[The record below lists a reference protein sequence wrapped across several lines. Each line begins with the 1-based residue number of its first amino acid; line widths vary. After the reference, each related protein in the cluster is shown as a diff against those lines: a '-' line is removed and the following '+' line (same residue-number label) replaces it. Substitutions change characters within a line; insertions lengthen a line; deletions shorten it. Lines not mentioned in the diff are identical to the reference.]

1 MSELNYASRT
11 ARQAPSMAVDA
22 GLRAY
27 MLGIYNKMALG
38 LALSATIAW
47 AVGSVPALSA
57 LIFGTPLR
65 YVVMF
70 GPLALLLIAAFA
82 MRRPS
87 PLAANLLY
95 WTVASLI
102 GASLGAW
109 VLAARLGTGA
119 DFLTIA
125 KAFFITAAAF
135 GALSLWGYT
144 TRRDLSAFGTILVMG
159 VVGLVLASLANL
171 FFQSSLLSFVISV
184 IGVVVFSA
192 LTAFDTQRLKQE
204 YYALEGDVRSMA
216 AATSL
221 GALSLYLNFVNLF
234 QFILSILSPREQ

>member
-1 MSELNYASRT
+1 MSGFEYAPQT
-11 ARQAPSMAVDA
+11 AHQAPSMALDA
-22 GLRAY
+22 GLRSY
-27 MLGIYNKMALG
+27 MLGIYNKMSLG
-38 LALSATIAW
+38 LALSAAIAW
-47 AVGSVPALSA
+47 AVGSVPALSSMV
-57 LIFGTPLR
+57 FGTPLR

-70 GPLALLLIAAFA
+70 GPLALLLVAAFA

-95 WTVASLI
+95 WSVATLI

-109 VLAARLGTGA
+109 VLAANLGAGA
-119 DFLTIA
+119 GFLTIA
-125 KAFFITAAAF
+125 KAFFITAGAF

-144 TRRDLSAFGTILVMG
+144 TRRDLSAMGTVLVMG

-171 FFQSSLLSFVISV
+171 FFQSSLLGFIISLV
-184 IGVVVFSA
+184 GVAVFSA

-204 YYALEGDVRSMA
+204 YYVLEAGSREMA

-234 QFILSILSPREQ
+234 QFILSILSPRQE

>member
-1 MSELNYASRT
+1 MSQLNSVSRT
-11 ARQAPSMAVDA
+11 SPNAPSMAVDA

-27 MLGIYNKMALG
+27 MLGICNKMALG
-38 LALSATIAW
+38 LAVSATIAW
-47 AVGSVPALSA
+47 TVGSVPALSS

-70 GPLALLLIAAFA
+70 GPIAFLLVAAFA

-87 PLAANLLY
+87 PLAASLLY

-109 VLAARLGTGA
+109 VLAARIGTGA

-144 TRRDLSAFGTILVMG
+144 TRRDLSAFGTILIMG
-159 VVGLVLASLANL
+159 VVGLVVASVANL
-171 FFQSSLLSFVISV
+171 FLQSSLLNFAISV
-184 IGVVVFSA
+184 IGVVVFA
-192 LTAFDTQRLKQE
+192 GPYGVR
-204 YYALEGDVRSMA
+204 YAAPKAGVLCS
-216 AATSL
+216 
-221 GALSLYLNFVNLF
+221 
-234 QFILSILSPREQ
+234 